1 MISDDVSFFE
11 LSHRGILILS
21 GDDRRSFLQG
31 LVSVDVQTVTEQ
43 KSLWAS
49 FLTPQGKVLHE
60 FFIYA
65 HENSLLLEGERNRLD
80 DLRTRLLRYRLRAK
94 VTLEHA
100 PERVVFGIL
109 PSFHIPMD
117 SLPEAGAMIPFT
129 SGTASMDPRLSA
141 GGIRVVTT
149 RQAMPAAALPITDL
163 TAWEQNRIRHGLPDG
178 SRDIEPEKG
187 FLLEYGFD
195 ELKGV
200 DFRKGCY
207 IGQET
212 TARMKWKNLVK
223 KRMVPLRAQGTVS
236 LEGSDITLPD
246 GQSVG
251 AVHSSVQDETG
262 EGILMLG
269 MVRLDALRTAELR
282 CGSIPLT
289 PCLPEWFQIPP
300 SRNSG
305 QS

>member
-11 LSHRGILILS
+11 LSHRGVLILS
-21 GDDRRSFLQG
+21 GDDHRSFLQG
-31 LVSVDVQTVTEQ
+31 LVSVDIRTVTEK
-43 KSLWAS
+43 KSLWTG
-49 FLTPQGKVLHE
+49 FLTPQGKFLHE
-60 FFIYA
+60 FFVYL
-65 HENSLLLEGERNRLD
+65 HENSLLLEGEKDRLD

-109 PSFHIPMD
+109 PSFHTRMD
-117 SLPEAGAMIPFT
+117 ALPEAGAMIPFT
-129 SGTASMDPRLSA
+129 GGTASMDPRLSA
-141 GGIRVVTT
+141 GGIRVVTI
-149 RQAMPAAALPITDL
+149 RQAMPDAALQITDL

-207 IGQET
+207 VGQET

-223 KRMVPLRAQGTVS
+223 KRMVPLRARGTVS

-251 AVHSSVQDETG
+251 TVRSCVQDETG
-262 EGILMLG
+262 DGLLMLG
-269 MVRLDALRTAELR
+269 MVRLDALRTEDLR
-282 CGSIPLT
+282 CSGIPLT
-289 PCLPEWFQIPP
+289 PCLPGWIQIPQ

-305 QS
+305 QF